1 MCQQIMCVRYFSFA
15 IRFIIFDFAILKG
28 WVALK
33 VGFSFLRLTVDSSTL
48 VLELY
53 TKTAVDVDIKT

>member
-28 WVALK
+28 WAALK

-48 VLELY
+48 DRVELY
-53 TKTAVDVDIKT
+53 TKTAVDSKT